1 LAKSSKN
8 SIGIFLKKELE
19 TKDLKNNWKK

>member
-19 TKDLKNNWKK
+19 INELKIKWKK